1 MGDGANTIFCRI
13 TCVVEKVLKDRYKRE
28 FIEVVCPICR
38 ITKIIAVPEED
49 IPNCEKCRKP
59 MVIKE
64 ILTEGKY

>member
-1 MGDGANTIFCRI
+1 MS
-13 TCVVEKVLKDRYKRE
+13 EKFFKARYKRE

-38 ITKIIAVPEED
+38 MTKIIAVPEEE
-49 IPNCEKCRKP
+49 IPKCDKCRRP

>member
-1 MGDGANTIFCRI
+1 M
-13 TCVVEKVLKDRYKRE
+13 VEKVLKDRYKRE

-38 ITKIIAVPEED
+38 ITKIIAVPEET